1 LIFEG
6 NNSADNRHIKHD
18 STPIIIANYYSDIE
32 HEKIVDLL
40 DVKIYSN
47 TKRRS
52 GVVSIQFVVSPTSK
66 PNDTDLFLFIR
77 VMQYNNNRNNI
88 NNNKLTKKKS
98 KHGEPNRKT
107 NEKNNDSIVIER
119 IYLKYETGD
128 TIVGNYS
135 GRK

>member
-1 LIFEG
+1 
-6 NNSADNRHIKHD
+6 
-18 STPIIIANYYSDIE
+18 
-32 HEKIVDLL
+32 
-40 DVKIYSN
+40 
-47 TKRRS
+47 
-52 GVVSIQFVVSPTSK
+52 
-66 PNDTDLFLFIR
+66 
-77 VMQYNNNRNNI
+77 MQYNNNRNNI